1 MKVNARTTLRTMAYT
16 SYSYYYFC
24 FNFELV
30 QHGAEGQD
38 LLSQSDF
45 VFMNYLNL
53 GRLTC
58 QGVSSLVCAMT
69 KTINQLIALGSVK
82 VLGKV
87 ACAWDSKK
95 NLLMNVSMSLP
106 VLYQINLLYSIYPV
120 GIYIS
125 VKHIFYHFILQFI
138 LYLSGTS
145 QNTLAI

>member
-24 FNFELV
+24 FNFELA

-69 KTINQLIALGSVK
+69 KTIN
-82 VLGKV
+82 
-87 ACAWDSKK
+87 
-95 NLLMNVSMSLP
+95 
-106 VLYQINLLYSIYPV
+106 
-120 GIYIS
+120 
-125 VKHIFYHFILQFI
+125 
-138 LYLSGTS
+138 
-145 QNTLAI
+145 